1 MKLLTPEYIA
11 RLAFAMEDMASIRRL
26 GECAGRQQLFA
37 SQRPQDLDAL
47 RTSAVIES
55 SESSNRIEGVVAA
68 PGRVEAIVT
77 RNDAPRDRSEQE
89 IAGYRDVLQL
99 IHESHEQMPLT
110 ANLVLQLHQR
120 MFAYQGHGGGQ
131 WKNVDNE
138 IVERNAAGQVV
149 RVRFRPT
156 SAFQTADAMRA
167 FEESYRRL
175 RGELVDS
182 FVLTPLA
189 ILDFL
194 CIHPFLD
201 GNGRIGRLLTLLML
215 YQGGHSVGR
224 FISLERI
231 VEESKDTYY
240 EALERSSVGWH
251 DGAHDALPW
260 LRYFWG
266 VMTRAYGRFEE
277 RAGTRGGRGSKRE
290 RIRAAVGR
298 RITPFGIAEIEVECP
313 GCSREMVRL
322 VLREMRDEGLL
333 RAESSGR
340 GARWVKIEDSRS

>member
-1 MKLLTPEYIA
+1 MHSLTPDYVT
-11 RLAFAMEDMASIRRL
+11 RLAFSKEDMAAIRHL

-37 SQRPQDLDAL
+37 NQRLQDLDAL
-47 RTSAVIES
+47 RTSAIIES
-55 SESSNRIEGVVAA
+55 SESSNRIEGVIAA
-68 PGRVEAIVT
+68 PGRVEAIV
-77 RNDAPRDRSEQE
+77 RRSDAPRDRSEQE

-99 IHESHEQMPLT
+99 IHESYDQMPLT
-110 ANLVLQLHQR
+110 ANLLLQLHQR

-131 WKNVDNE
+131 WKNTDNE

-156 SAFQTADAMRA
+156 AAFLTPEAMRA
-167 FEESYRRL
+167 FEESCRRL
-175 RGELVDS
+175 RSENVDS
-182 FVLTPLA
+182 LVLTPLA
-189 ILDFL
+189 VLDFL

-231 VEESKDTYY
+231 IEESKDTCY
-240 EALERSSVGWH
+240 EALERSSTSWH
-251 DGAHDALPW
+251 EGAHDSLPW
-260 LRYFWG
+260 IRYFWG
-266 VMTRAYGRFEE
+266 MMTKAYGRFEE
-277 RAGTRGGRGSKRE
+277 RVGERSGRGSKRE

-298 RITPFGIAEIEVECP
+298 RITPFKIAEIEAECP
-313 GCSREMVRL
+313 DSSREMVRL

-340 GARWVKIEDSRS
+340 GARWVKIESGA

>member
-1 MKLLTPEYIA
+1 MPSLTPDYLA
-11 RLAFAMEDMASIRRL
+11 RLTFSMEDMAAIRHL
-26 GECAGRQQLFA
+26 GERAGRQQLFA
-37 SQRPQDLDAL
+37 SQWPQELAAL
-47 RTSAVIES
+47 RTSAIIES

-77 RNDAPRDRSEQE
+77 RSDAPRDRSEQE

-110 ANLVLQLHQR
+110 ADLLLQLHQR
-120 MFAYQGHGGGQ
+120 MFAYQGHGGGH
-131 WKNVDNE
+131 WKTVDNE
-138 IVERNAAGQVV
+138 IVERDATGQVV

-156 SAFQTADAMRA
+156 PAFQTVDAMCA
-167 FEESYRRL
+167 LEDSCRRL
-175 RGELVDS
+175 RGESVDPL
-182 FVLTPLA
+182 VLTPLA
-189 ILDFL
+189 VLDFL

-215 YQGGHSVGR
+215 HQGGHSVGR

-231 VEESKDTYY
+231 VEETRDTYY
-240 EALERSSVGWH
+240 ETLERSSAGWH
-251 DGAHDALPW
+251 EGEHDALPW

-277 RAGTRGGRGSKRE
+277 RVGARGGRGSKRE

-298 RITPFGIAEIEVECP
+298 RVTPFGIADIEVECP
-313 GCSREMVRL
+313 DCSRDMVRL

-340 GARWVKIEDSRS
+340 GARWIKVEAGR

>member
-1 MKLLTPEYIA
+1 MNSLTPDYLT
-11 RLAFAMEDMASIRRL
+11 RLTFTMEDMAAIRHL
-26 GECAGRQQLFA
+26 GERAGRQQLFA
-37 SQRPQDLDAL
+37 SQRPQELDAL
-47 RTSAVIES
+47 RTSAIIES

-77 RNDAPRDRSEQE
+77 RNDTPRDRSEQE

-110 ANLVLQLHQR
+110 ANLLLQLHQR
-120 MFAYQGHGGGQ
+120 LFAYQGHEGGR
-131 WKNVDNE
+131 WKTVDNE
-138 IVERNAAGQVV
+138 IVERNATGQVM

-156 SAFQTADAMRA
+156 PAFQTADAMRA
-167 FEESYRRL
+167 FEDSCRRL
-175 RGELVDS
+175 RGENVDPL
-182 FVLTPLA
+182 VLTPLA
-189 ILDFL
+189 VLDFL

-215 YQGGHSVGR
+215 YEGGHSVGR

-231 VEESKDTYY
+231 VEESRDTYY
-240 EALERSSVGWH
+240 EALERSSDRWH
-251 DGAHDALPW
+251 EGAHDALPW

-266 VMTRAYGRFEE
+266 IMTKAYGRFED
-277 RAGTRGGRGSKRE
+277 RVGSRGGRGSKRE

-298 RITPFGIAEIEVECP
+298 QVAPFGIADIAVECP
-313 GCSREMVRL
+313 DCSREMVRL
-322 VLREMRDEGLL
+322 VLRELRDEGLL

-340 GARWVKIEDSRS
+340 GARWIKVEGGR